1 MSEGI
6 AQFAQMLFQSCT
18 NIMTGLLHRFSS
30 IEKLLIWATGIY
42 EADFPIN
49 GQNVDLWCALLRGRE
64 ATAFSSVYR
73 EGSRW

>member
-1 MSEGI
+1 MYEHHDWLAAPLQLDRKVTHLGS
-6 AQFAQMLFQSCT
+6 
-18 NIMTGLLHRFSS
+18 R
-30 IEKLLIWATGIY
+30 IY